1 MIALSHWP
9 LTPAEQAR
17 LKLSGRI
24 RHVLT
29 EPELA
34 AAEQRAVERERA
46 QAVRAAEALLVGVRG
61 R

>member
-1 MIALSHWP
+1 VIAVPHWP

-34 AAEQRAVERERA
+34 AAEQRTVDRERA
-46 QAVRAAEALLVGVRG
+46 QAVRAAEALLTRVKEA
-61 R
+61 